1 MRPHLL
7 PLLLITVPALVSAN
21 VYKCE
26 VNGVITYSQIPCS
39 DDAQVTDYSR
49 DEIAD
54 PPQPQSTT
62 STDKAAATMNR
73 LSDSIKKRDMR
84 IAINRLKSDKAKL
97 QNQRD
102 AKMAKLKNSKRYAN
116 NNLAGA
122 VWEESLSNEM
132 AAIAAQYDT
141 DVRAID
147 VEIDRLN
154 DELKRL

>member
-1 MRPHLL
+1 MK
-7 PLLLITVPALVSAN
+7 LLLSVIIAVTPAAALAN

-39 DDAQVTDYSR
+39 EDAQVTDYSR
-49 DEIAD
+49 DEIAA

-62 STDKAAATMNR
+62 STDEAAATMSR
-73 LSDSIKKRDMR
+73 LSESVKKRDMR

-97 QNQRD
+97 QSQRD
-102 AKMAKLKNSKRYAN
+102 AKMAKLKSSKRYAN

-122 VWEESLSNEM
+122 VWEESLSKEM